1 MHCLENSFVLPIWLY
16 RFTRDKYYILFKFS
30 QIKIKMKIVVC
41 IEVKMIEKLKFQIQF
56 GIDTYVE
63 SIL

>member
-1 MHCLENSFVLPIWLY
+1 
-16 RFTRDKYYILFKFS
+16 
-30 QIKIKMKIVVC
+30 MKIVVC